1 MRTLKYA
8 ILGLINREPM
18 TGYDITRE
26 FDSNQLA
33 NFWYAKHS
41 QVYPELARLTD
52 EGLVTYEI
60 VIQGEKME
68 KKLYTITEEGIRQL
82 REWLLA
88 DEPLEATPKDVF
100 RLRMY
105 FSDSMSYEEMKQH
118 LSRQLKKH
126 NSKKQYLQDIM
137 DKNYGSGAPNL
148 LTAAYGDF
156 MVLEGAIL
164 RENSYIQWLKNCLGR
179 IPKQ

>member
-8 ILGLINREPM
+8 ILGLINRAPM

-26 FDSNQLA
+26 FNSNQLA

-41 QVYPELARLTD
+41 QVYPELNRLT
-52 EGLVTYEI
+52 EEELVTCEI
-60 VIQGEKME
+60 IIQGEKLE
-68 KKLYTITEEGIRQL
+68 KKLYTITDKGRDEL
-82 REWLLA
+82 KVWLLK

-105 FSDSMSYEEMKQH
+105 FSDNMTPDELKKH
-118 LSRQLKKH
+118 LRAQLKKH
-126 NSKKQYLQDIM
+126 NDKKQYLTDLMTQ
-137 DKNYGSGAPNL
+137 NYPDGAPHIG
-148 LTAAYGDF
+148 TPEGGDF

-164 RENSYIQWLKNCLGR
+164 RENSYIQWLKNCLNR
-179 IPKQ
+179 L